1 MNQST
6 VRDARKPGFIQIAIL
21 LITVGVSVLVTA
33 VLGPSVFKMEAYFA
47 DVENV
52 QLLVPLSLTLPM
64 LVMSVFSVIAG
75 AISDRVGRKWLLV
88 GAAVFY
94 GVVGMMPLVLTDLYA
109 ILGTRI
115 VLGIFEAFVMV
126 TGIAL
131 IGDFF
136 VGSKRARLLAL
147 QTTAA
152 SLMAFVFNNVGGILG
167 DISWRVPY
175 YTYAFGFLLALMAAF
190 FLWEPN
196 RRAQVDVVTD
206 ELNEPTLQPLMIAL
220 TCVLA
225 VIVGFVFLVT
235 PVHFGYLFQNIGVEQ
250 GSLIGPAYG
259 VNSLGVIA
267 GTLLFGWGLNGRAS
281 VGFQI
286 AAGCIVMAIGFYGMS
301 IAQTYQMMTLS
312 GLINGIG
319 GGLLLPAAVTWNMRL
334 LPTRIRGFGT
344 GAWQSGFFLGNFLAA
359 WVVVLIGNWLGGGR
373 PEAVHT
379 FALGLLVLAA
389 IGVMGAV
396 LQNRT
401 SEKVVQA

>member
-33 VLGPSVFKMEAYFA
+33 VLGPSVFKMEAHFA

-136 VGSKRARLLAL
+136 VGSNAPACLHCRRRL
-147 QTTAA
+147 
-152 SLMAFVFNNVGGILG
+152 
-167 DISWRVPY
+167 
-175 YTYAFGFLLALMAAF
+175 
-190 FLWEPN
+190 
-196 RRAQVDVVTD
+196 
-206 ELNEPTLQPLMIAL
+206 
-220 TCVLA
+220 
-225 VIVGFVFLVT
+225 
-235 PVHFGYLFQNIGVEQ
+235 
-250 GSLIGPAYG
+250 
-259 VNSLGVIA
+259 
-267 GTLLFGWGLNGRAS
+267 
-281 VGFQI
+281 
-286 AAGCIVMAIGFYGMS
+286 
-301 IAQTYQMMTLS
+301 
-312 GLINGIG
+312 
-319 GGLLLPAAVTWNMRL
+319 RL
-334 LPTRIRGFGT
+334 
-344 GAWQSGFFLGNFLAA
+344 
-359 WVVVLIGNWLGGGR
+359 
-373 PEAVHT
+373 
-379 FALGLLVLAA
+379 
-389 IGVMGAV
+389 
-396 LQNRT
+396 
-401 SEKVVQA
+401 

>member
-1 MNQST
+1 MNQIAA
-6 VRDARKPGFIQIAIL
+6 RDARNPGFIQIAIL

-33 VLGPSVFKMEAYFA
+33 VLGPSVFKMEAHFA

-52 QLLVPLSLTLPM
+52 QLLVPLTLTLPM

-75 AISDRVGRKWLLV
+75 AVSDRVGRKWLLV
-88 GAAVFY
+88 GAAIFY
-94 GVVGMMPLVLTDLYA
+94 GIVGMLPIVLTDLYM
-109 ILGTRI
+109 ILGSRI

-152 SLMAFVFNNVGGILG
+152 SLMAFTFNNVGGFLG

-175 YTYAFGFLLALMAAF
+175 YTYAFGFVLALLAAF
-190 FLWEPN
+190 FLWEPT
-196 RRAQVDVVTD
+196 RRAQAEEVTD
-206 ELNEPTLQPLMIAL
+206 ESLEPTLQPLMIAL

-235 PVHFGYLFQNIGVEQ
+235 PVHFSYLFVNIGVEQ

-267 GTLLFGWGLNGRAS
+267 GTLLFGWGLNGRVS
-281 VGFQI
+281 VGIQI
-286 AAGCIVMAIGFYGMS
+286 AAGAVVMAIGFFGMS
-301 IAQTYQMMTLS
+301 VAQTYQTMTLS
-312 GLINGIG
+312 GLINGLG
-319 GGLLLPAAVTWNMRL
+319 AGLLLPAAVTWNMRL

-373 PEAVHT
+373 PEAVQT
-379 FALGLLVLAA
+379 FAFWLIGLAA
-389 IGVMGAV
+389 LGILGAF
-396 LQNRT
+396 LQNRAP
-401 SEKVVQA
+401 EKVAQA